1 MAICIVNTG
10 NNNGVNVR
18 SEKRVSSTTLL
29 GVIDND
35 ESVNIVRC
43 DGTWATLMYNGAP
56 AFLQHQYV
64 DNPPSTN
71 GDGLNT
77 SDNNIAVCN
86 GDDVNIRD
94 AANGDTTGNMLDKG
108 DQVTIYQKSLV
119 GSYYWYRIGTNQ
131 WVRGDFLAPATSGST
146 GGNSGSGT
154 GGGTGVN
161 TATWAQVLA
170 GNGVYKKESSSSAV
184 CEGVKTLQTYLKA
197 IGYGANNVG
206 NIVVDGNFGSITE
219 SAVILFQKEC
229 GLDDDG
235 IVGKNTATKLVAVQN
250 DTWFTRPEY
259 YPLKKDLMEYS
270 TYPAMSSN
278 EARERSIVVRAISSE
293 HGYASYTSTGHQ
305 NARIGVAKVMLNR
318 TRSNNVNLANSNDH
332 SFRSVYLCDDYTSK
346 KHDGALYLPRGYT
359 TTMQQM
365 HSVAATVVAGNW
377 PSGADKVTQD
387 HLFQKGAGAY
397 DEKYESR
404 PGYCRY
410 PETGNQF
417 SFFYIG
423 Y

>member
-43 DGTWATLMYNGAP
+43 DGTWATLMYNGEP

-71 GDGLNT
+71 GDGLNV

-131 WVRGDFLAPATSGST
+131 WVRGDFLAPATAGST
-146 GGNSGSGT
+146 SGNSGS
-154 GGGTGVN
+154 GTGVN
-161 TATWAQVLA
+161 TATWSQVLA

-219 SAVILFQKEC
+219 TAVKYFQTEC
-229 GLDDDG
+229 DLDDDG
-235 IVGKNTATKLVAVQN
+235 IVGPATATRLVQAQN
-250 DTWFTRPEY
+250 DTIFKNENY
-259 YPLKKDLMEYS
+259 FPLKSSLFKYN
-270 TYPAMSSN
+270 TYPYSESSLV
-278 EARERSIVVRAISSE
+278 ARIICAE
-293 HGYASYTSTGHQ
+293 HGYEGTGHWE
-305 NARIGVAKVMLNR
+305 ARVGVAKVLKNR
-318 TRSNNVNLANSNDH
+318 KDLGGVTLYDNSKTRDYKNIIFGANQ
-332 SFRSVYLCDDYTSK
+332 
-346 KHDGALYLPRGYT
+346 YT
-359 TTMQQM
+359 TATSDDADLAYRVRRGSNAFQE
-365 HSVAATVVAGNW
+365 SVSYANTICAGNT
-377 PSGADKVTQD
+377 PFGAADVTNQ
-387 HLFQKGAGAY
+387 LFQKGY
-397 DEKYESR
+397 TKDSSTFQSM
-404 PGYCRY
+404 PGYCKY
-410 PETGNQF
+410 PKNT
-417 SFFYIG
+417 SKYTFFYNKN
-423 Y
+423 